1 MLVDTLTHHLQ
12 PHVTLDH
19 IKGVDIAHGD
29 ILAVRHLLDIFAL
42 LLHVTEAED
51 HSGHVTAPC
60 TNSLPN
66 KGYTFVSEAV
76 SPNPNLSNTSHFLS
90 IEPLSPTQSIESVTD
105 SQSPSILPPPSAIQS
120 PACTPTYQK
129 LNSPLHHSTPHVTTK
144 SRVFFPMPTP
154 PKQELLEVRASS
166 GNKLATQGHQPTSWL
181 PTSSYMSSQ
190 QHVKDQAH
198 QLLSAGNEESDV
210 KGLKE
215 EEKEEEEEEE
225 EEEEKEE
232 EEENEENEE
241 EEREKG
247 EEEGDEDDEDTKE
260 ERETVRGAESTK
272 EVNRDAVLSF
282 LCQNYISE
290 QKQRKKVHHSKRK
303 RLQHTPPKSEHMD
316 SSFPTAGN
324 NILNLVNEQFPGIYT
339 SPATLRRLWQKQLK
353 QMMSLTKPS
362 TASTQKVAQVN
373 EQHESLL
380 QLIRRDLEHTRRMQ
394 RQRELKQE
402 QQAVRSSVHNQRL
415 AAARAR
421 RYYSEYELRLKA
433 KLQKRRTKE
442 EQVFRQAFEEGIGV
456 TEGKS
461 ERGEEYVPLT
471 DLLSYKDQLLM
482 LAESVAREKVEV
494 EVREKAQ
501 HEMVTKLRQE
511 LRRKMEDDIRKLQGC
526 LDREDDVVHFRQLDA
541 DRLAGRLGAL
551 KFT

>member
-1 MLVDTLTHHLQ
+1 MKSFAENPAPAKCHRTGGSEALKCQMLVDTLTHHLQ

-90 IEPLSPTQSIESVTD
+90 IEPLSPTQSIEKPCMHPNLPEVELAAT
-105 SQSPSILPPPSAIQS
+105 SQ
-120 PACTPTYQK
+120 
-129 LNSPLHHSTPHVTTK
+129 HSTCDNQVQ
-144 SRVFFPMPTP
+144 S
-154 PKQELLEVRASS
+154 
-166 GNKLATQGHQPTSWL
+166 
-181 PTSSYMSSQ
+181 
-190 QHVKDQAH
+190 
-198 QLLSAGNEESDV
+198 
-210 KGLKE
+210 
-215 EEKEEEEEEE
+215 
-225 EEEEKEE
+225 
-232 EEENEENEE
+232 
-241 EEREKG
+241 
-247 EEEGDEDDEDTKE
+247 
-260 ERETVRGAESTK
+260 
-272 EVNRDAVLSF
+272 VLSNAHSTQKE
-282 LCQNYISE
+282 LWSE

-442 EQVFRQAFEEGIGV
+442 EQVFRQAFEEVLELQKERVREVKKYAREKQKERRNRRVISRWRHWRISTKTNSSCWPSRLPGKRSRW
-456 TEGKS
+456 KS
-461 ERGEEYVPLT
+461 ERKH
-471 DLLSYKDQLLM
+471 SM
-482 LAESVAREKVEV
+482 RW
-494 EVREKAQ
+494 
-501 HEMVTKLRQE
+501 
-511 LRRKMEDDIRKLQGC
+511 
-526 LDREDDVVHFRQLDA
+526 
-541 DRLAGRLGAL
+541 
-551 KFT
+551 

>member
-1 MLVDTLTHHLQ
+1 MRMMKTRR
-12 PHVTLDH
+12 
-19 IKGVDIAHGD
+19 K
-29 ILAVRHLLDIFAL
+29 
-42 LLHVTEAED
+42 
-51 HSGHVTAPC
+51 
-60 TNSLPN
+60 
-66 KGYTFVSEAV
+66 
-76 SPNPNLSNTSHFLS
+76 
-90 IEPLSPTQSIESVTD
+90 
-105 SQSPSILPPPSAIQS
+105 
-120 PACTPTYQK
+120 
-129 LNSPLHHSTPHVTTK
+129 
-144 SRVFFPMPTP
+144 
-154 PKQELLEVRASS
+154 
-166 GNKLATQGHQPTSWL
+166 
-181 PTSSYMSSQ
+181 
-190 QHVKDQAH
+190 
-198 QLLSAGNEESDV
+198 
-210 KGLKE
+210 
-215 EEKEEEEEEE
+215 
-225 EEEEKEE
+225 
-232 EEENEENEE
+232 
-241 EEREKG
+241 
-247 EEEGDEDDEDTKE
+247 

-442 EQVFRQAFEEGIGV
+442 EQVFRQAFEEV
-456 TEGKS
+456 LELQK
-461 ERGEEYVPLT
+461 ERVREVKKYAREKQKEKTQSCNQQMEALENF
-471 DLLSYKDQLLM
+471 YKDQLLM